1 MHKEGSVTLLT
12 CFVFIVL
19 VTVTLYAYRAPHW
32 LWILLMVPLIIIF
45 CVIVNFFRYPERHYK
60 GDKLHDVIAP
70 SDGTIVCIEEVYA
83 VARRIVT
90 YYEAGERCEVD
101 GELGFIKFGSRI
113 DVYLPL
119 DANILVKLKQ
129 TVRGNTTA
137 LAKI

>member
-1 MHKEGSVTLLT
+1 MCRRLLIDGG
-12 CFVFIVL
+12 IV
-19 VTVTLYAYRAPHW
+19 YRN
-32 LWILLMVPLIIIF
+32 VG
-45 CVIVNFFRYPERHYK
+45 V
-60 GDKLHDVIAP
+60 
-70 SDGTIVCIEEVYA
+70 
-83 VARRIVT
+83 VT

>member
-1 MHKEGSVTLLT
+1 MMRQVAG
-12 CFVFIVL
+12 
-19 VTVTLYAYRAPHW
+19 
-32 LWILLMVPLIIIF
+32 
-45 CVIVNFFRYPERHYK
+45 
-60 GDKLHDVIAP
+60 
-70 SDGTIVCIEEVYA
+70 A

-90 YYEAGERCEVD
+90 YYEAGDRCEVD

-119 DANILVKLKQ
+119 DAQILVKLKQ